1 MLKIRTVAIIG
12 FISLSVFWFIGTAVS
27 QTNSTTNA
35 SGGIAITPIVVAL
48 INLAF
53 PAVGAVATYLI
64 HAHVKN
70 QEMATQLTNAVNNAI
85 GTVQQNAAESL
96 QGKTQLKLTQDDPA
110 IQKGVQYVV
119 NNAAEAIKH
128 FKIPTDRIAQKL
140 EAKVGLKAI
149 ETNLAATASPVPGVT
164 SPLAPV
170 PAVHSEA

>member
-1 MLKIRTVAIIG
+1 
-12 FISLSVFWFIGTAVS
+12 
-27 QTNSTTNA
+27 
-35 SGGIAITPIVVAL
+35 
-48 INLAF
+48 
-53 PAVGAVATYLI
+53 
-64 HAHVKN
+64 
-70 QEMATQLTNAVNNAI
+70 MATQLTNAVNNAI

>member
-35 SGGIAITPIVVAL
+35 SGGIAITP
-48 INLAF
+48 
-53 PAVGAVATYLI
+53 
-64 HAHVKN
+64 
-70 QEMATQLTNAVNNAI
+70 
-85 GTVQQNAAESL
+85 
-96 QGKTQLKLTQDDPA
+96 

>member
-1 MLKIRTVAIIG
+1 MSTLGA
-12 FISLSVFWFIGTAVS
+12 LAVDDRS
-27 QTNSTTNA
+27 RRARLA
-35 SGGIAITPIVVAL
+35 SFALAGLDIQPI
-48 INLAF
+48 
-53 PAVGAVATYLI
+53 PP
-64 HAHVKN
+64 
-70 QEMATQLTNAVNNAI
+70 TQQLCGSA
-85 GTVQQNAAESL
+85 
-96 QGKTQLKLTQDDPA
+96 LKLTQDDPA